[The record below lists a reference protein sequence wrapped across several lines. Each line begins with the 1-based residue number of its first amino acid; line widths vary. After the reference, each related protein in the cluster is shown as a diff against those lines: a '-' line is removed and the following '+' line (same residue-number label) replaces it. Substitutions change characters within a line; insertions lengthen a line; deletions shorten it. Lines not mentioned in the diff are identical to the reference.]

1 MDDKQSFAAWLR
13 QKRKEQGLT
22 QEVLAGL
29 AGCSG
34 VYLRKIEAGERQP
47 TRQIVEGLLD
57 ALQLPKAEWPTYIGM
72 AFATPSRLTDKPLTN
87 LPASLTPLI
96 GRDTE
101 LAAIKDLVRQ
111 DTVRLVILTGPGGTG
126 KTHLSLQ
133 VAADLLDQFS
143 DGAFFVDLALLT
155 DPDLII
161 PTIAEALGVKEQI
174 GRSPLNTLK
183 NYLRQ
188 KHLLLLV
195 DNFEQVMSAAPLL
208 AELLAA
214 APRVKAL
221 VTSREALHVRGE
233 REFPVPPLPTPRV
246 GTGARQAGVGY
257 AAEVSEF
264 PAVELF
270 VRHAAN
276 VLPDFRLTNDNAAA
290 VAEICYRLDG
300 LPLAIELA
308 AARIKLFPPHILLQ
322 RLVGRYGS
330 TSIGLLTGGSR
341 DLPSRQRT
349 LHTTIEWSY
358 NLLDV
363 HEQRLFRHLAAF
375 PGGWTVSAAEAVI
388 GGEVVDA
395 LTSLMDKNL
404 VRALSSGASSN
415 HGPETQEP
423 RFAMLDTIRAY
434 ARERLA
440 ESGEEAEVR
449 RRHAAYY
456 LDLAKAAEPYLASS
470 GRDAW
475 LEALEAEYGN
485 LQGALRI
492 TQREYAN
499 PPEPRDATLALDLAG
514 RLFWF
519 WRFRHLTE
527 GRRWLDVVLASDCA
541 ECGVVGAKALYALAS
556 LAWIQGDYPAARL
569 AAEESLALAQEAKA
583 ETQIAYS
590 TMVLG
595 QVALSEGNGEP
606 GRALVEESVDLFRRS
621 GDRWGLAMALQVLG
635 VTANA
640 VGDTVAASTA
650 LEESLSL
657 FQAMRDEWGMSLV
670 LNGLGR
676 VADAQGDYDAAREW
690 YEEGLVLRRKAGDE
704 WLVATSLSLLGNLA
718 LRQQDNER
726 ASECFLE
733 AVRLY
738 RDLGDVPGTTACE
751 NTLARLGVTVD
762 E

>member
-1 MDDKQSFAAWLR
+1 MSAGQAFGTWLK

-57 ALQLPKAEWPTYIGM
+57 ALQLPKAEWPAYIGM
-72 AFATPSRLTDKPLTN
+72 AFAAPLPAPDKPLTN

-96 GRDTE
+96 GRQKE
-101 LAAIKDLVRQ
+101 QAAIKDLLQQ
-111 DTVRLVILTGPGGTG
+111 DTVRLVTLTGPGGTG
-126 KTHLSLQ
+126 KTRLALQ

-143 DGAFFVDLALLT
+143 GGAFFVDLALLT
-155 DPDLII
+155 DGDVIVPA
-161 PTIAEALGVKEQI
+161 IAEALGMKEQI
-174 GRSPLNTLK
+174 GRSPLDTLK

-188 KHLLLLV
+188 KHLLLLL
-195 DNFEQVMSAAPLL
+195 DNFEQVMSSAPLL
-208 AELLAA
+208 ADLLAA

-221 VTSREALHVRGE
+221 VTSREALHLRGE
-233 REFPVPPLPTPRV
+233 REFPVPPLPTPSV
-246 GTGARQAGVGY
+246 GTGARRTGEDYV
-257 AAEVSEF
+257 AEVSEF

-270 VRHAAN
+270 VQHA
-276 VLPDFRLTNDNAAA
+276 VSVMPDFRLTNDNAAD

-308 AARIKLFPPHILLQ
+308 AARIKMFPPPILLQ
-322 RLVGRYGS
+322 RLVGRDGS
-330 TSIGLLTGGSR
+330 TSIGFLTGGSR

-358 NLLDV
+358 NLLDGR
-363 HEQRLFRHLAAF
+363 EQQVFRQLAAF
-375 PGGWTVSAAEAVI
+375 PGGWTVNAAEVVI
-388 GGEVVDA
+388 GGDVVDA
-395 LTSLMDKNL
+395 LASLIDKSL
-404 VRALSSGASSN
+404 VRALPLSAGADD
-415 HGPETQEP
+415 GGIRQEP
-423 RFAMLDTIRAY
+423 RFAMLGTIRAY
-434 ARERLA
+434 ASERLA
-440 ESGEEAEVR
+440 DSGEEAEMR

-456 LDLAKAAEPYLASS
+456 RDLAKAAEPYLASS
-470 GRDAW
+470 ERDTW
-475 LEALEAEYGN
+475 LEALEPEYGN

-492 TQREYAN
+492 TQREYGTA
-499 PPEPRDATLALDLAG
+499 PDPQDAALALDLAG

-527 GRRWLDVVLASDCA
+527 GRRWLDMVLASDCA
-541 ECGVVGAKALYALAS
+541 DCGLIRAKALYALAS
-556 LAWIQGDYPAARL
+556 LAWIQGDHPAARR
-569 AAEESLALAQEAKA
+569 AAEESLTLAQEATAK
-583 ETQIAYS
+583 TQIAHS

-595 QVALSEGNGEP
+595 QVSLSEGNGEP

-640 VGDTVAASTA
+640 LGDTAAASAA

-657 FQAMRDEWGMSLV
+657 FQGMRDEWGMSLV

-676 VADAQGDYDAAREW
+676 VADAQGDYDAARRW
-690 YEEGLVLRRKAGDE
+690 YEEGLVLRRKAGDQ
-704 WLVATSLSLLGNLA
+704 WLVATSLSLLGDLA

-738 RDLGDVPGTTACE
+738 RDLGDVAGTAACE
-751 NTLARLGVTVD
+751 KALARLGIGVD
-762 E
+762 N